1 MQSGSSTQVQQT
13 AHWTAVIFS
22 IALSIALIISVLAQ
36 GAVVVRDGNSAL
48 VTTALQNI
56 AQLGGTFALVAAVVA
71 GGPQVVSVLAT
82 RFGIGL
88 PGSLPDATTPAPAV
102 APAAAPS
109 VATVTISAATPQAIS
124 VAPPLEPMAQQKA
137 SE

>member
-1 MQSGSSTQVQQT
+1 MTSGSTAQVQQT

-22 IALSIALIISVLAQ
+22 IALSLALIISVLAQ

-71 GGPQVVSVLAT
+71 GGPQVVSVLAA

-88 PGSLPDATTPAPAV
+88 PSSVPDAS
-102 APAAAPS
+102 PAAPPVAQQ
-109 VATVTISAATPQAIS
+109 VATVTIAAAQPQIVPVVS
-124 VAPPLEPMAQQKA
+124 DSPKA